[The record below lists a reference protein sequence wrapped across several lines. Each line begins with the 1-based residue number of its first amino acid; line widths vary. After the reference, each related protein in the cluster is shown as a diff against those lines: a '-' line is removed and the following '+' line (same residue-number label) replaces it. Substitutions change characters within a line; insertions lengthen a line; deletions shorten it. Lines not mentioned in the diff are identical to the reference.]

1 MKGKLFPIAG
11 IALLSLAFTSAQAQ
25 QYQTIPLNGFNADVI
40 ANGVGSSAASTNS
53 DVDGVNYAFVSK
65 DFQLTAS
72 STALTYGL
80 PTNGLINS
88 AAASPAGLSYQLAS
102 YSGNNSLR
110 LLNVGD
116 NGTLTFT
123 TPKAAVNLYMLA
135 SSGSG
140 ASKVDVVVNF
150 SDTTTQTFSA
160 IDISDWYGGSNFAIQ
175 GIGRIKKT
183 TDGLEADASNPRL
196 YQIPLAISAANQSK
210 TIQSVKVTK
219 AGPQPQTSTSVGNIP
234 NIFAFSADVYNSCPM
249 PTNLASTTTM
259 TGATIN
265 WTAPSSAP
273 ASGYQYY
280 MSTSATAPTATTTP
294 TGSTAA
300 GVTSATV
307 GSLTTGQTYYFWV
320 RSNCGSTQSYWTMTQ
335 FTPGQMTTTY
345 TAGDINT
352 LYATSSSITPTSTT
366 TCPGTLTVSVPAG
379 YKIKSTDVSYTIT
392 ALSNG
397 WKSDQRSILACTTN
411 NTTETS
417 ISSGVGT
424 GTGSYSYNRTGL
436 TLANNLTGNVT
447 FELRAWRAYEGTGCN
462 ADYNKVDNNTFK
474 ITVTLEP
481 LQLATSEVKASARE
495 RIAYPNPFVDA
506 VTIEKANDVK
516 TATITD
522 LSGITVRTIEKPAST
537 LHLGDLKTGVYILTL
552 TMKDGA
558 VKSSKM
564 IKK

>member
-1 MKGKLFPIAG
+1 MKGKLFPIVG
-11 IALLSLAFTSAQAQ
+11 IALSSLAFTSAHAQ
-25 QYQTIPLNGFNADVI
+25 QYQAVTLSGFNADVI
-40 ANGVGSSAASTNS
+40 ANGVGSSTVSTNS

-102 YSGNNSLR
+102 YSANNSLR
-110 LLNVGD
+110 LQSVGD

-135 SSGSG
+135 TSGSG
-140 ASKVDVVVNF
+140 ASTVDVVVNF
-150 SDTTTQTFSA
+150 SDATTQTFSA
-160 IDISDWYGGSNFAIQ
+160 INVSDWYGGSNFAIQ

-183 TDGLEADASNPRL
+183 TDGLEADTSNPRL

-219 AGPQPQTSTSVGNIP
+219 VGPAAGTSVGNIP

-249 PTNLASTTTM
+249 PTNVTSTTTM
-259 TGATIN
+259 NSATVS

-280 MSTSATAPTATTTP
+280 LSTSSTPPTSTAII

-300 GVTSATV
+300 GVTSATLNN
-307 GSLTTGQTYYFWV
+307 LTTGQTYYFWV
-320 RSNCGSTQSYWTMTQ
+320 RSNCGSTQSYWVMTQ
-335 FTPGQMTTTY
+335 FTPGQITATY

-352 LYATSSSITPTSTT
+352 LYASSSSITATSTT
-366 TCPGTLTVSVPAG
+366 TCPGALTISVPSG
-379 YKIKSTDVSYTIT
+379 YKIKATDVSYTMST
-392 ALSNG
+392 VSNG
-397 WKSDQRSILACTTN
+397 YMSEQRSILACTTN
-411 NTTETS
+411 STTETS
-417 ISSGVGT
+417 VTSGSGSST
-424 GTGSYSYNRTGL
+424 GTYSYNRTGL
-436 TLANNLTGNVT
+436 TLANNLTGNVN
-447 FELRAWRAYEGTGCN
+447 FELRAWRTYGGSGCS

-474 ITVTLEP
+474 ITVTLQP
-481 LQLATSEVKASARE
+481 LQLATSEVKASAKE

-506 VTIEKANDVK
+506 VTIEKANDVRS
-516 TATITD
+516 ATITD

-552 TMKDGA
+552 TMKDGS

>member
-11 IALLSLAFTSAQAQ
+11 IALLSLAFTSAKAQ
-25 QYQTIPLNGFNADVI
+25 QYQTIPLSGFNADVI
-40 ANGVGSSAASTNS
+40 ANGVGSSAASTNN

-150 SDTTTQTFSA
+150 SDTTSQTFSA

-183 TDGLEADASNPRL
+183 TDDLEADASNPRL

-219 AGPQPQTSTSVGNIP
+219 VQPLPSGTTVGNIP

-300 GVTSATV
+300 GVTTATV

-335 FTPGQMTTTY
+335 FTPGQVSATY
-345 TAGDINT
+345 TAGDIST
-352 LYATSSSITPTSTT
+352 LFASAASITTTSTT
-366 TCPGTLTVSVPAG
+366 TCPGALTISVPAG
-379 YKIKSTDVSYTIT
+379 YKIKATNVSYTMST
-392 ALSNG
+392 ASNG
-397 WKSDQRSILACTTN
+397 YMEEQKSILACTTN

-417 ISSGVGT
+417 VTSGSGGSGGT
-424 GTGSYSYNRTGL
+424 YSYNRTGL
-436 TLANNLTGNVT
+436 TLANNLTGNVN
-447 FELRAWRAYEGTGCN
+447 FELRAWRTYGGSGCN
-462 ADYNKVDNNTFK
+462 ATYNKVDNNTFK

>member
-25 QYQTIPLNGFNADVI
+25 QYQTVPLSGFNADVI
-40 ANGVGSSAASTNS
+40 ANGVGSSATSTNS

-72 STALTYGL
+72 SATLTYGL

-88 AAASPAGLSYQLAS
+88 AAASPAGLNYQLAS

-135 SSGSG
+135 TSGSG
-140 ASKVDVVVNF
+140 ESQVDVMVNF
-150 SDTTTQTFSA
+150 SDATTQTFSG
-160 IDISDWYGGSNFAIQ
+160 INISDWYGGSNFAIQ

-219 AGPQPQTSTSVGNIP
+219 AGPQPSGTTVGNIP

-249 PTNLASTTTM
+249 PTNVTSTTT
-259 TGATIN
+259 TGGATIN

-280 MSTSATAPTATTTP
+280 MSTSATAPTAATAP

-300 GVTSATV
+300 GVTSVTLN
-307 GSLTTGQTYYFWV
+307 SLTTGQTYYFWV

-335 FTPGQMTTTY
+335 FTPGQVSATY
-345 TAGDINT
+345 TAGDIST
-352 LYATSSSITPTSTT
+352 LFASAASITTTSTT
-366 TCPGTLTVSVPAG
+366 TCPGTLTISVPSG
-379 YKIKSTDVSYTIT
+379 YKIKSTDVSYKMSTV
-392 ALSNG
+392 SNG
-397 WKSDQRSILACTTN
+397 YMEEQRSILACTTN
-411 NTTETS
+411 NTTEASITS
-417 ISSGVGT
+417 GSGGST
-424 GTGSYSYNRTGL
+424 GTYSYNRTGL

-447 FELRAWRAYEGTGCN
+447 FELRAWRTYGSSGCTVTH
-462 ADYNKVDNNTFK
+462 NKVDNNTFK

-481 LQLATSEVKASARE
+481 LQLATSEVKASAKE
-495 RIAYPNPFVDA
+495 LIAYPNPFVDA
-506 VTIEKANDVK
+506 VTIEKANDVRA
-516 TATITD
+516 ATITD

-537 LHLGDLKTGVYILTL
+537 VHLGDLKTGVYILTL
-552 TMKDGA
+552 TMKDGS